1 MLDFRIFTFLE
12 LYRTKNYTK
21 TAENLH
27 MTQPAVTQHIKFL
40 EEYYHCKLV
49 NYDKKNLT
57 ITQQGEILYKSLLTI
72 SCDFTKLKQELEE
85 KKFGERKLNFGA
97 TLIISEH
104 IMPKII
110 AKISKDFPEL
120 TISFITRDTKE
131 LLEDLDLGKIDFA
144 LVEGFFEKTE
154 YESFLLAKENFI
166 GICSKNNKLAK
177 SQLHFNDILEERIL
191 LREIGS
197 GTRDIFEKI
206 LYDNN
211 LSINDFSKKYEI
223 ENVKVIK
230 KLVEENVGISFL
242 YEKAVEK
249 ELEEKKLD
257 IINLESFKEER
268 EFNFVFLKNSLY
280 SKEYYKWYKYI
291 MKLLDK

>member
-1 MLDFRIFTFLE
+1 MLDFRAYTFLE
-12 LYRTKNYTK
+12 LYRTKSYTK

-27 MTQPAVTQHIKFL
+27 MTQPAVTQHIKHL

-49 NYDKKNLT
+49 NYDKKNLM
-57 ITQQGEILYKSLLTI
+57 ITQQGEMLYKSLLTI
-72 SCDFTKLKQELEE
+72 TCDFTKLKQELEE

-97 TLIISEH
+97 TLVISEE

-110 AKISKDFPEL
+110 GEISKSFPEL
-120 TISFITRDTKE
+120 PINFITRDTKE
-131 LLEDLDLGKIDFA
+131 LLADLDLGKIDFA

-166 GICSKNNKLAK
+166 GICSKK
-177 SQLHFNDILEERIL
+177 SKFFNSKIHFNEILGERIL
-191 LREIGS
+191 LRELGS

-230 KLVEENVGISFL
+230 KLVESNKGISFL

-249 ELEEKKLD
+249 ELKEGRLK

-280 SKEYYKWYKYI
+280 SEEYKKWYKYI
-291 MKLLDK
+291 INLIDK